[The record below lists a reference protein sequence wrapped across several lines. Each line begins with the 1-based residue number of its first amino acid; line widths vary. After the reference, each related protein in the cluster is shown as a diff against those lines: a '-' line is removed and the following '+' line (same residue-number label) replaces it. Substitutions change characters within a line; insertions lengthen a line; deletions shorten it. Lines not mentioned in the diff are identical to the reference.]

1 MRVEDFPRPANDNRR
16 GIHWS
21 ASVYHPAGSTV
32 DYWIA
37 ELKAMGIKWVKLL
50 DDGGDS
56 SLELCKRLFAAE
68 IMPIVR
74 IFRATPNPG
83 AIGSREFDTIKRL
96 VAEGVRYFETNNEPD
111 LSAEWKDGYV
121 PPNWMNIVVDNF
133 IIDADNV
140 IRLGGLPALPALS
153 IGSKANLLDL
163 VVQKGRADLFSSGAW
178 VAVHNYT
185 LNHPLDYP
193 YDPVNQAGA
202 PVSQEEYDRLGSWAW
217 DGNLRTQINE
227 WRATDKNPGATL
239 EQDASCFLS
248 VHLLD
253 QTIVKLLGYKVPI
266 ISTEGGPVT
275 GWRDDRR
282 YPRVDP
288 NTHAQWAVAINDFL
302 QGGRE
307 INGLS
312 CPDNYFAMCHWLIAN
327 YKLGFIAPGWEGQ
340 SWYTNWW
347 DGDFNLS
354 GEMPVVAAVKA
365 MPNLPVGEAKL
376 AVIAGVVLRADDE
389 SPLPGVTVSL
399 RSGDQ
404 EVATIVSADNGAF
417 RFERLTP
424 GVYDLAIP
432 AWGVVR
438 QGVMATQES
447 VQPVTIR
454 LSGGSS
460 SSLTGTVQ
468 SGSGAALAGFAVMLS
483 RDGIQ
488 IAETSTAVD
497 GAFRFG
503 GLPLGAYRL
512 TIPGITIAGLALDGC
527 QSKNLKL
534 TTGAAAGHRYTV
546 TQQRLLPAGET
557 GTRNVFYG
565 VVSDASGVPMNG
577 IKIQMAWHG
586 AVPGTEFPTT
596 ITGRDPYK
604 PAGSYEFLHTQGLFM
619 LQVAQ
624 GDWPSDVADNLDTA
638 HVPGRDGQ
646 PITYE
651 VNFQL
656 QATGTPAMIDGV
668 VPGGQPGRVVRLVGP
683 SGPQEMPLKAD
694 SSFAFA
700 KLAPGDYSLE
710 LAGIGV
716 IAANITLAAGDLFK
730 QIFPLRSVLAG
741 RVLTPSDG
749 LAVVLYALQ
758 PWSWTRQAL
767 LDVDGNFSFEGL
779 PAGHYRLEVA
789 AQVLSDLVMTGEN
802 RLQLA
807 LINLVPGQHSVIRG
821 RVADGAGQPMADVV
835 VTLRQQGLLVAQM
848 RTVADGTYRFANLPA
863 GAYSLEV
870 AGGQGV
876 VINGIVLDGQGEYI
890 RDILWALP
898 DPRST
903 VQGHVIASDGAAVAG
918 ATVRLL
924 RDGIEVARA
933 QSDSAGTFRF
943 TGLSVGVY
951 ALAVGEGDPLMTGIQ
966 VGEGVTITQ
975 DVSLPP
981 PLSKL
986 LARYFLFSQAAA
998 GMSVDAEQ
1006 RLALS
1011 LAADYLVRA
1020 GASGGFNPEE
1030 AAKAVQVTIVGDGVP
1045 APVEA
1050 MLRSAGCQVDR
1061 LPGDGFALAAAFAR
1075 LTAAQKGG

>member
-32 DYWIA
+32 DFWIA

-56 SLELCKRLFAAE
+56 SLELCKRLLAAE

-83 AIGSREFDTIKRL
+83 VIGSREVDTIKRL
-96 VAEGVRYFETNNEPD
+96 IAEGVRYFETNNEPD

-121 PPNWMNIVVDNF
+121 PPDWMNIVVDNF
-133 IIDADNV
+133 IIEADTV
-140 IRLGGLPALPALS
+140 IRMGGLPALPALS
-153 IGSKANLLDL
+153 IGTKANLIEL
-163 VVQKGRADLFSSGAW
+163 VVQKGRADLFSNGAW

-193 YDPVNQAGA
+193 YDAVNQAGV
-202 PVSQEEYDRLGSWAW
+202 PVSQEEYDRLGQWAW
-217 DGNLRTQINE
+217 DNNPRAQINE
-227 WRATDKNPGATL
+227 WRAADKNPGATL
-239 EQDASCFLS
+239 ERDASCFLS
-248 VHLLD
+248 FHLLD
-253 QTIVKLLGYKVPI
+253 QTIVNLLGHKVPI

-288 NTHAQWAVAINDFL
+288 NTQAQWAVAINDFL

-307 INGLS
+307 INGLR
-312 CPDNYFAMCHWLIAN
+312 CPDNYFTMCHWLIAN

-347 DGDFNLS
+347 DGDFNLR

-365 MPNLPVGEAKL
+365 MPNLPVDGAKL
-376 AVIAGVVLRADDE
+376 AVIAGVVVRADND
-389 SPLPGVTVSL
+389 SPLPGLTVTL
-399 RSGDQ
+399 WSGGQ
-404 EVATIVSADNGAF
+404 AVATAVTAADGTF
-417 RFERLTP
+417 RFDRLTP
-424 GVYDLAIP
+424 GAYDLAIV
-432 AWGVVR
+432 AWGVER
-438 QGVMATQES
+438 RGITATQEPI
-447 VQPVTIR
+447 QPVTIR
-454 LSGGSS
+454 LTGGSS

-468 SGSGAALAGFAVMLS
+468 SGSGAALAGRAVTLS

-497 GAFRFG
+497 GAFRFS

-512 TIPGITIAGLALDGC
+512 TIPGITVAGLALDGW

-534 TTGAAAGHRYTV
+534 TTGAAAGYRYAV
-546 TQQRLLPAGET
+546 TQQRLLSAQET
-557 GTRNVFYG
+557 GNRNVFYG
-565 VVSDASGVPMNG
+565 VVSDASGAPLKG
-577 IKIQMAWHG
+577 IKVQMGWHG
-586 AVPGTEFPTT
+586 AEPGTDFPVVM
-596 ITGRDPYK
+596 TGNDPYR
-604 PAGSYEFLHTQGLFM
+604 PAGSYEFLHTQGLFT

-624 GDWPSDVADNLDTA
+624 GDWPGDMADNLETA

-651 VNFQL
+651 VNFQR
-656 QATGTPAMIDGV
+656 QPTGSPAQIDGV
-668 VPGGQPGRVVRLVGP
+668 VPGGQPGCVVRLMGS

-694 SSFAFA
+694 SSFAFSN
-700 KLAPGDYSLE
+700 LAPGDYSLE

-730 QIFPLRSVLAG
+730 QVFPLRSVLTG
-741 RVLTPSDG
+741 QVLASPDG
-749 LAVVLYALQ
+749 LVAVLYAPQ

-767 LDVDGNFSFEGL
+767 LDVEGNFSFEGL

-789 AQVLSDLVMTGEN
+789 AQVLSDLVLTGEN

-807 LINLVPGQHSVIRG
+807 PIDLVPGRHSVIRG
-821 RVADGAGQPMADVV
+821 RVTDGAGQPMADVV
-835 VTLRQQGLLVAQM
+835 VTLRQQGQLVAQM

-870 AGGQGV
+870 SGGKGV

-898 DPRST
+898 DPRSSI
-903 VQGHVIASDGAAVAG
+903 QGHVFVSDGAAVAG

-924 RDGIEVARA
+924 RDGIEVART
-933 QSDSAGTFRF
+933 QSDSAGAFRF
-943 TGLSVGVY
+943 TGLSVGIY

-981 PLSKL
+981 LPSKL
-986 LARYFLFSQAAA
+986 LARYFLFSHAAA
-998 GMSVDAEQ
+998 SGSVDAEQ

-1045 APVEA
+1045 APVEE
-1050 MLRSAGCQVDR
+1050 MLRSAGCQVAR

-1075 LTAAQKGG
+1075 LTAAQQEG

>member
-1 MRVEDFPRPANDNRR
+1 MSF
-16 GIHWS
+16 
-21 ASVYHPAGSTV
+21 
-32 DYWIA
+32 
-37 ELKAMGIKWVKLL
+37 
-50 DDGGDS
+50 
-56 SLELCKRLFAAE
+56 
-68 IMPIVR
+68 
-74 IFRATPNPG
+74 
-83 AIGSREFDTIKRL
+83 
-96 VAEGVRYFETNNEPD
+96 
-111 LSAEWKDGYV
+111 
-121 PPNWMNIVVDNF
+121 
-133 IIDADNV
+133 
-140 IRLGGLPALPALS
+140 
-153 IGSKANLLDL
+153 
-163 VVQKGRADLFSSGAW
+163 
-178 VAVHNYT
+178 
-185 LNHPLDYP
+185 
-193 YDPVNQAGA
+193 
-202 PVSQEEYDRLGSWAW
+202 
-217 DGNLRTQINE
+217 
-227 WRATDKNPGATL
+227 
-239 EQDASCFLS
+239 
-248 VHLLD
+248 HLLD
-253 QTIVKLLGYKVPI
+253 QTIVNLLGHKVPI

-288 NTHAQWAVAINDFL
+288 NTQAQWAVAINDFL

-307 INGLS
+307 INGLR
-312 CPDNYFAMCHWLIAN
+312 CPDNYFTMCHWLIAN

-347 DGDFNLS
+347 DGDFNLR

-365 MPNLPVGEAKL
+365 MPNLPVDGAKL
-376 AVIAGVVLRADDE
+376 AVIAGVVVRADND
-389 SPLPGVTVSL
+389 SPLPGLTVTL

-404 EVATIVSADNGAF
+404 EVATAVSAADGTF
-417 RFERLTP
+417 RFDRLTP
-424 GVYDLAIP
+424 GAYDLAIV
-432 AWGVVR
+432 AWGVER
-438 QGVMATQES
+438 RGITATQEPI
-447 VQPVTIR
+447 QPVTIR
-454 LSGGSS
+454 LTGGSS

-468 SGSGAALAGFAVMLS
+468 SGSGAALAGLAVTLS

-497 GAFRFG
+497 GAFRFS

-512 TIPGITIAGLALDGC
+512 TIPGITVAGLALDGW

-534 TTGAAAGHRYTV
+534 TTGAAAGYRYAV
-546 TQQRLLPAGET
+546 TQQRLLSAQET
-557 GTRNVFYG
+557 GNRNVFYG
-565 VVSDASGVPMNG
+565 VVSDASGAPLKG
-577 IKIQMAWHG
+577 IKVQMGWHG
-586 AVPGTEFPTT
+586 AEPGTDFPVVM
-596 ITGRDPYK
+596 TGNDPYR
-604 PAGSYEFLHTQGLFM
+604 PAGSYEFLHTQGLFT

-624 GDWPSDVADNLDTA
+624 GDWPGDMADNLETA

-651 VNFQL
+651 VNFQR
-656 QATGTPAMIDGV
+656 QPTGSPAQIDGV
-668 VPGGQPGRVVRLVGP
+668 VPGGQPGCVVRLMGS

-694 SSFAFA
+694 SSFAFSN
-700 KLAPGDYSLE
+700 LAPGDYSLE

-730 QIFPLRSVLAG
+730 QVFPLRSVLTG
-741 RVLTPSDG
+741 QVLASPDG
-749 LAVVLYALQ
+749 LVAVLYAPQ

-767 LDVDGNFSFEGL
+767 LDVEGNFSFEGL

-789 AQVLSDLVMTGEN
+789 AQVLSDLVLTGEN

-807 LINLVPGQHSVIRG
+807 PIDLVPGRHSVIRG
-821 RVADGAGQPMADVV
+821 RVTDGAGQPMADVV
-835 VTLRQQGLLVAQM
+835 VTLRQQGQLVAQM

-870 AGGQGV
+870 SGGKGV

-898 DPRST
+898 DPRSSI
-903 VQGHVIASDGAAVAG
+903 QGHVFVSDGAAVAG

-924 RDGIEVARA
+924 RDGIEVART
-933 QSDSAGTFRF
+933 QSDSAGAFRF

-981 PLSKL
+981 LPSKL

-998 GMSVDAEQ
+998 GGSVDAEQ

-1045 APVEA
+1045 APVEE
-1050 MLRSAGCQVDR
+1050 MLRSAGCQVAR

-1075 LTAAQKGG
+1075 LTAAQKEG